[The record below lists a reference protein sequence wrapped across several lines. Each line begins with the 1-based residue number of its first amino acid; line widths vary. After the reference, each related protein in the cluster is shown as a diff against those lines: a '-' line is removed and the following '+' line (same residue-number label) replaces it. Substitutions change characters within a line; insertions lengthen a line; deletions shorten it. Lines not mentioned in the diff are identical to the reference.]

1 MVRRRD
7 HRFVELAEQEF
18 TDVEQLQTL
27 MFETRYCTIGGILP
41 VGRRQRYID
50 GGRQRPSVG
59 SNLIEAL
66 VVERSHQLGIDRL
79 TGSITDRE
87 RPFLLLS
94 WFQTVAE
101 RSPLQFQLFV
111 GQRTSY
117 LGSMRVAVLILHPG
131 KGQHQTVL
139 IGFLVSQLE
148 VEQTV

>member
-18 TDVEQLQTL
+18 TNLKQLQTL
-27 MFETRYCTIGGILP
+27 MFETRHRSIGGILP
-41 VGRRQRYID
+41 VGRRQWYID
-50 GGRQRPSVG
+50 GGHQRPPVG

-66 VVERSHQLGIDRL
+66 VIERSHQLGIDRF

-131 KGQHQTVL
+131 EGQHQTVL

-148 VEQTV
+148 VEQAV